1 MLRSFVFV
9 LWLLMSA
16 LAACQPAPSATPT
29 PPPDPLT
36 LVTEAAQTVRRLDT
50 FRMQVNTAGAPYY
63 IATQLGNVQFRRAV
77 AQYIAP
83 DVMQANVRLIAAG
96 LPIEVDVFSR
106 DENQW
111 YRNDVLTANR
121 WYHAPFSPGFNP
133 RTLIAEETGF
143 QASLKALIDLALVGV
158 ETLEDGS
165 PVLHLKATARGEDV
179 TALLAGLIYMSGIV
193 NVDVYI
199 HQERTYPV
207 RFVIM
212 QPDTVSDAQPEPTT
226 WTIDIYD
233 LNDSAEIDDPEAAD
247 AAVTTVEAVVTP
259 AP

>member
-1 MLRSFVFV
+1 MLHRVV
-9 LWLLMSA
+9 IALCILIIP
-16 LAACQPAPSATPT
+16 LAACQPAPSATAT
-29 PPPDPLT
+29 PPPNPLDM
-36 LVTEAAQTVRRLDT
+36 VTHAAENVRTFDS
-50 FRMQVNTAGAPYY
+50 FRMQVNTEGAPYF

-77 AQYIAP
+77 AQYVAP
-83 DVMQANVRLIAAG
+83 NLMQANVRLIAAG
-96 LPIEVDVFSR
+96 LPIEVDVFSK

-121 WYHAPFSPGFNP
+121 WYNNEFSPGFNP

-143 QASLKALIDLALVGV
+143 QASLKALINMVLVGT

-165 PVLHLKATARGEDV
+165 AVYHLSATARGEDV
-179 TALLAGLIYMSGIV
+179 TALLAGLIYMTGTV

-199 HQERTYPV
+199 HQEKIYPV
-207 RFVIM
+207 RFVIV
-212 QPDTVSDAQPEPTT
+212 QPETVSDTEPDPTK

-233 LNDSAEIDDPEAAD
+233 LNQAAEIDDPEAED